1 MNRPTRTEVV
11 DAIGAAAELDIA
23 ELLAALEPVRDALAQ
38 SREDV
43 TEALTLL
50 TNADSYTRQARHAE
64 LRKARARRDAFKRVI
79 FAVEHLVS
87 RLQES
92 DESAAPKPDYI
103 AQAVAAIDAATVRRA
118 SGGRS

>member
-1 MNRPTRTEVV
+1 MNRPTGPEVV
-11 DAIGAAAELDIA
+11 AAIGAAAEIDIA
-23 ELLAALEPVRDALAQ
+23 ELLAALEPVRDALTQ

-43 TEALTLL
+43 TEALTLAG
-50 TNADSYTRQARHAE
+50 NADSYTREARYAE

-87 RLQES
+87 RLQET
-92 DESAAPKPDYI
+92 EPATPKPDYI
-103 AQAVAAIDAATVRRA
+103 AQAVAAIDAETVRRA